1 MTTLTAPRERKLT
14 SPQLVELDGKIA
26 DRRKKLAD
34 VFSEAG
40 DSVDLDKVTS
50 LDGTKAEKL
59 DQIRSINEE
68 LTDLAG
74 QKSDVLALLIAADNA
89 MRGGDTLD
97 GADLGVAMRAKT
109 WLDQIVDSG
118 TFAHK
123 KVAYEFDDIELKTV
137 LSTSA
142 GWAPA
147 VQRTDRLVD
156 YPLAPLDILD
166 FIPTVTITSPQV
178 SYMEE
183 TTFTNA
189 AVETA
194 EGAAKPEATL
204 AYTERVVTARKIPV
218 LIPVTDEQLEDVPRM
233 RQIIE
238 TRLPMMVRQ
247 RLAGQIVNGD
257 GAGVNIRG
265 ILNTVGI
272 QTQAKGADPAP
283 DAVLKAMTK
292 VRTVGMAEPDAG
304 IFSATDWQNIRLLR
318 TADGIYIW
326 GAPSEAGP
334 QMIWGIR
341 ALIVLQLAA
350 GTAVVGAWQMY
361 SELDVKKGM
370 TVESGYVNDDFAKNK
385 ETIRAEIRAV
395 PVFYRPPAFCSVTGL

>member
-1 MTTLTAPRERKLT
+1 
-14 SPQLVELDGKIA
+14 
-26 DRRKKLAD
+26 
-34 VFSEAG
+34 
-40 DSVDLDKVTS
+40 
-50 LDGTKAEKL
+50 
-59 DQIRSINEE
+59 
-68 LTDLAG
+68 
-74 QKSDVLALLIAADNA
+74 
-89 MRGGDTLD
+89 
-97 GADLGVAMRAKT
+97 
-109 WLDQIVDSG
+109 
-118 TFAHK
+118 
-123 KVAYEFDDIELKTV
+123 
-137 LSTSA
+137 
-142 GWAPA
+142 
-147 VQRTDRLVD
+147 
-156 YPLAPLDILD
+156 
-166 FIPTVTITSPQV
+166 
-178 SYMEE
+178 
-183 TTFTNA
+183 
-189 AVETA
+189 
-194 EGAAKPEATL
+194 
-204 AYTERVVTARKIPV
+204 
-218 LIPVTDEQLEDVPRM
+218 M